1 MHMEAARGT
10 DEEASTYCKKDGNF
24 VEIGERKS
32 MGRKGAR
39 CNLDAIKK
47 AIDRG
52 DTYDTICEEHFN
64 AAS

>member
-1 MHMEAARGT
+1 MKGWGGPWEKMHMEAARGT

-39 CNLDAIKK
+39 SDLDAINTRTFTW
-47 AIDRG
+47 IPP
-52 DTYDTICEEHFN
+52 
-64 AAS
+64 